1 MPGAY
6 SVAVDPGSV
15 PGSSHRLQA
24 RPSAVPAP
32 TGTCPGEETIMGVDA
47 ADILQAERGLEL
59 VRLQLE
65 EMITKI
71 NRRAAA
77 HSLDRGLSISLP
89 YYDDQ
94 ALELRWREIEIIP
107 PGRVMFMPAF
117 VVLAAQRERER
128 IAADRALSPAT
139 RAHLRSLID
148 ELERAFRYVE

>member
-1 MPGAY
+1 
-6 SVAVDPGSV
+6 
-15 PGSSHRLQA
+15 
-24 RPSAVPAP
+24 
-32 TGTCPGEETIMGVDA
+32 MGVDAASLAFPNASGKERAHENVA

-89 YYDDQ
+89 YCDDQ

-107 PGRVMFMPAF
+107 PGRVMFLPAF
-117 VVLAAQRERER
+117 VVLAVERER
-128 IAADRALSPAT
+128 DRVQSEKALTPGV
-139 RAHLRSLID
+139 RHSLLSSLQV
-148 ELERAFRYVE
+148 LERAFQPHPQAKGLD